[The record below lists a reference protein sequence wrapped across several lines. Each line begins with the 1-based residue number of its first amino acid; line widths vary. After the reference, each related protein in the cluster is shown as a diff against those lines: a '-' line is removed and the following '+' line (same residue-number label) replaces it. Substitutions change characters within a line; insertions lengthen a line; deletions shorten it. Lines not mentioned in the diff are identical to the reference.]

1 MKLVT
6 ISDAKANLST
16 LIEAAENGQ
25 QVLIMRGSRPA
36 VTLTPVTEEDMEL
49 APRIPR
55 SALADFEAEIE
66 TDRMTGHLGM
76 LGSSVQEAAENL
88 RKL

>member
-6 ISDAKANLST
+6 VSDAQANLSA

-36 VTLTPVTEEDMEL
+36 VTLTPVTEDDLEIT
-49 APRIPR
+49 PRIPE
-55 SALADFEAEIE
+55 SALADFEAEVE
-66 TDRMTGHLGM
+66 ADRKSGKLGL
-76 LGSSVQEAAENL
+76 LGSSVREAAGNL
-88 RKL
+88 RQL

>member
-6 ISDAKANLST
+6 VSDAQENLNA

-36 VTLTPVTEEDMEL
+36 VTLTPVTEDDLEIT
-49 APRIPR
+49 PRIPE

-66 TDRMTGHLGM
+66 ADRKSGRLGKV
-76 LGSSVQEAAENL
+76 GSSVEEAAVNL
-88 RKL
+88 RQL

>member
-6 ISDAKANLST
+6 ISDAKANLRT

-36 VTLTPVTEEDMEL
+36 VTLTPVTEMDLEL
-49 APRIPR
+49 APRI
-55 SALADFEAEIE
+55 SESSLADFDDEIE
-66 TDRMTGHLGM
+66 ADRMAGRLGK
-76 LGSSVQEAAENL
+76 LGSSVQEAADHL